1 MIRLPRGLS
10 AGSRA
15 GRQYTMP
22 RDILFRYLEIGT
34 DRLLHNAA
42 CRDPGSGILAGV
54 TIGKRALVAGTVVT
68 RDIEDGA
75 MGVGRARM
83 EVKPGFAVK
92 LFEKLRARKAAK
104 KGH

>member
-1 MIRLPRGLS
+1 
-10 AGSRA
+10 
-15 GRQYTMP
+15 MP

-68 RDIEDGA
+68 RDVASHATVTGCLRGSAVILATRHQVAPSKESG
-75 MGVGRARM
+75 GGGRTA
-83 EVKPGFAVK
+83 EGT
-92 LFEKLRARKAAK
+92 
-104 KGH
+104 